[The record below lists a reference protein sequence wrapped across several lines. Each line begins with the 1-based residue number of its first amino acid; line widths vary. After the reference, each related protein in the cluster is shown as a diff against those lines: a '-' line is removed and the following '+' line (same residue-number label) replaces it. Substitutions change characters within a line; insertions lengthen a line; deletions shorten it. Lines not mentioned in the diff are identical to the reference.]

1 MTGISELAALS
12 LTKPLDRRE
21 FEQIRQLAYRT
32 FGLDLNHGKQELVS
46 ARLNPL
52 LRQGGFRSFQEYYRH
67 ILREPTGSALRA
79 MVAQDRAS
87 CLVRR
92 SGRRT
97 YRTGG
102 SSRLLARPA
111 AWVIPS
117 TSPAGRVPTAVPGA
131 GERAREGGP
140 VSCRRA
146 P

>member
-1 MTGISELAALS
+1 MAVSGSSWTWTRSLRSNGVTGISELAALS

-79 MVAQDRAS
+79 MVDA
-87 CLVRR
+87 
-92 SGRRT
+92 
-97 YRTGG
+97 
-102 SSRLLARPA
+102 LA
-111 AWVIPS
+111 
-117 TSPAGRVPTAVPGA
+117 TNHTAFL
-131 GERAREGGP
+131 RE
-140 VSCRRA
+140 
-146 P
+146 